1 MSENNNMSIDEIL
14 ASLSE
19 EKKKDAPEKTWSMS
33 EIDKLLGIDKQQEET
48 LDRKAEVINSL
59 FDKTEDAE
67 PENDDASEEESY
79 KEESFGEKAFE
90 EKNIETEARKERF
103 FKGKAAKEEIIE
115 EKTFEQETVETEAR
129 EEISAEEKPVEAKAR
144 EEISAEEK
152 VAEAKADTI
161 EIEKPLSQKT
171 RIFGS
176 HKKVSEEN
184 GKSEVFAE
192 EISENQTQVIVE
204 LADSENEEPE
214 FEPTFEKDIPA
225 SEEKKPED
233 EASRFEKKALAQKTV
248 GIYPVRNE
256 NIDHQIVTEKI
267 EKSHIGGMA
276 TDKYRERFL
285 NVPKQK
291 IERTADYERLHVG
304 EEMDPIER
312 DGRIIRKS
320 KFTNTAD
327 LEPIPTIVSADAEL
341 SSVDKTIVAN
351 GKNPIVHDE
360 DDGVVGQIK
369 LVGFGE
375 EEEIPQIDEDNAEE
389 VLKEKRDRKVAAFKL
404 DADFAELPEENPEE
418 EPHEEEKASAAG
430 ALISD
435 FIDDEYE
442 KPEDKSRII
451 KKLAGAKKVS
461 GICAIVQA
469 VLTVI
474 ALIITG
480 IVSKSGGNLELIGGS
495 AVVCGV
501 INIVILL
508 IAAFC
513 GISTLIRGAKG
524 LFSKKPNA
532 ATGTFIVVV
541 ACLIEDLV
549 VTFFT
554 SDAYTTVS
562 LYTAAGC
569 LALTLSTV
577 ARYLAVSRTYGNF
590 EFVTNGT
597 KLYSSEKISGEDD
610 AFEIGRGLLIGDP
623 EICYNAQ
630 MERPS
635 YFIENSFEDDP
646 ADEFAKRLIYPV
658 VGAALLMTVI
668 FGIVRKDAVFA
679 VGVFTAVCSIG
690 IPAFSTIASNIALFA
705 VNKGFNK
712 NGAAIVGHRA
722 VADSVDVN
730 AYVLDSTDIFRKGSC
745 NIIGIKTFQSM
756 RIDDAILYAA
766 ALVIESGGPLAD
778 IFDGVILGKKD
789 LLPPV
794 ESLAYEERLGLS
806 AWIHGRRI
814 LLGTRELLVNH
825 NVNAPDRNFEVQYT
839 HDGRNVIYLAIAG
852 KISAMFVIKYQ
863 ADKHMRKYL
872 QNVDKAGV
880 SLLVR
885 SCDCNIT
892 EEMICRFF
900 GLPLSAVKILSPVS
914 GDIFEKYREEEIE
927 TAPAGIIHNG
937 TIEASLR
944 GIYEARELQ
953 ANVPVNNIISTLY
966 SGIALVLFIILGI
979 LAGKEGF
986 GITGG
991 QIVLFQ
997 LLWGVV
1003 ATAIPL
1009 LRRRLDK

>member
-67 PENDDASEEESY
+67 PENDDASEDESY
-79 KEESFGEKAFE
+79 EEESFGEKAFE
-90 EKNIETEARKERF
+90 EKTVEAEVHKEGF
-103 FKGKAAKEEIIE
+103 FKGKAVKEKIVE
-115 EKTFEQETVETEAR
+115 EKNFEEEPVEAEAR
-129 EEISAEEKPVEAKAR
+129 EEFSAEEKSVQP
-144 EEISAEEK
+144 
-152 VAEAKADTI
+152 KADTI

-176 HKKVSEEN
+176 HKKSSEEN

-204 LADSENEEPE
+204 LADSESEETE

-233 EASRFEKKALAQKTV
+233 EVSRHEKKALAQKTV

-312 DGRIIRKS
+312 DGRIIKKS

-658 VGAALLMTVI
+658 VGAALLMAVI

-722 VADSVDVN
+722 VADSVDAN

-825 NVNAPDRNFEVQYT
+825 NVNAPDRNFEAQYT

-944 GIYEARELQ
+944 SIYEARELQ

>member
-1 MSENNNMSIDEIL
+1 MSENKDMSIDEIL
-14 ASLSE
+14 ASLGE
-19 EKKKDAPEKTWSMS
+19 EEHEKDAPGRKWSMS
-33 EIDKLLGIDKQQEET
+33 EIDNLLGIDKQEEET
-48 LDRKAEVINSL
+48 LDKKAEVINNL
-59 FDKTEDAE
+59 FHKTENEDEYGEQTDDNVDAE
-67 PENDDASEEESY
+67 RGLDTENDTDSEDSAVVEEQSEFESENPEPEYDEPEAAEQEES
-79 KEESFGEKAFE
+79 ETAITES
-90 EKNIETEARKERF
+90 
-103 FKGKAAKEEIIE
+103 
-115 EKTFEQETVETEAR
+115 
-129 EEISAEEKPVEAKAR
+129 
-144 EEISAEEK
+144 
-152 VAEAKADTI
+152 
-161 EIEKPLSQKT
+161 KPLSQKT
-171 RIFGS
+171 RVFGANRS
-176 HKKVSEEN
+176 ESVKRKKEQENPDLIYDPYKEN
-184 GKSEVFAE
+184 GKAEEKGDKSADFAE
-192 EISENQTQVIVE
+192 EISENQTQVLVE
-204 LADSENEEPE
+204 LA
-214 FEPTFEKDIPA
+214 EPTFEEDLPEN
-225 SEEKKPED
+225 EEKPQED
-233 EASRFEKKALAQKTV
+233 EASKFERKALAQKTV

-267 EKSHIGGMA
+267 ERSHSGGMA

-285 NVPKQK
+285 NVPKQRL
-291 IERTADYERLHVG
+291 ERTADYERLHRG
-304 EEMDPIER
+304 EEKDPIER
-312 DGRIIRKS
+312 DGRIIKKS

-389 VLKEKRDRKVAAFKL
+389 VLKEKRDRKVADFKL
-404 DADFAELPEENPEE
+404 DADFAELPDEYPEDEESEEN
-418 EPHEEEKASAAG
+418 EKTSAAG
-430 ALISD
+430 ALITD

-451 KKLAGAKKVS
+451 KELASAKKVS
-461 GICAIVQA
+461 GITAIIQA
-469 VLTVI
+469 VLTVV

-501 INIVILL
+501 INVVILL

-513 GISTLIRGAKG
+513 GVSTLARGAKG
-524 LFSKKPNA
+524 LFSMKPNA
-532 ATGTFIVVV
+532 ATGTFIVTV
-541 ACLIEDLV
+541 ACLIEDLA

-554 SDAYTTVS
+554 SDTYTTVS

-577 ARYLAVSRTYGNF
+577 ARYLAVARTYGNF

-630 MERPS
+630 MDRPS

-646 ADEFAKRLIYPV
+646 ADDYAKRLIYPV
-658 VGAALLMTVI
+658 IGAALVMAVV
-668 FGIVRKDAVFA
+668 FGIIRHDAIFA
-679 VGVFTAVCSIG
+679 VGVFAAVCSIG
-690 IPAFSTIASNIALFA
+690 IPAFSAIASNIALFA
-705 VNKGFNK
+705 INKGFNK
-712 NGAAIVGHRA
+712 SGAAIVGHRA

-745 NIIGIKTFQSM
+745 NIIGIKTFQNM

-814 LLGTRELLVNH
+814 LLGTRELLINH
-825 NVNAPDRNFEVQYT
+825 NVDAPERDFEAQYT
-839 HDGRNVIYLAIAG
+839 HDGRKVIYLAIAG

-863 ADKHMRKYL
+863 ADKHMRRYL

-937 TIEASLR
+937 TIEASLKS
-944 GIYEARELQ
+944 IYETRELQ
-953 ANVPVNNIISTLY
+953 ANVPVNNLVATIY

-997 LLWGVV
+997 ILWSVI

-1009 LRRRLDK
+1009 LKHRFDK

>member
-67 PENDDASEEESY
+67 PENDDASEDEAFE
-79 KEESFGEKAFE
+79 KEAFEEKAFE
-90 EKNIETEARKERF
+90 EKTVEAEAHKERF
-103 FKGKAAKEEIIE
+103 FKGKAVKEKIVE
-115 EKTFEQETVETEAR
+115 EKTFEEESVEAEAR
-129 EEISAEEKPVEAKAR
+129 EEISAEEESVEP
-144 EEISAEEK
+144 
-152 VAEAKADTI
+152 KADTI

-171 RIFGS
+171 RIFDS
-176 HKKVSEEN
+176 HKKSSEEN

-204 LADSENEEPE
+204 LADSESEETE

-233 EASRFEKKALAQKTV
+233 EASRHEKKALAQKTV

-312 DGRIIRKS
+312 DGRIIKKS

-389 VLKEKRDRKVAAFKL
+389 ALKEKRDRKVAAFKL

-532 ATGTFIVVV
+532 ATGTFIVVLS
-541 ACLIEDLV
+541 CLIEDLV

-658 VGAALLMTVI
+658 VGAALLMAVI
-668 FGIVRKDAVFA
+668 FGVVRKDVVFA

-825 NVNAPDRNFEVQYT
+825 NVNAPDRNFEAQYT

-966 SGIALVLFIILGI
+966 SGIALVLFIILSI

>member
-19 EKKKDAPEKTWSMS
+19 EKKKDTPEKTWSMS

-67 PENDDASEEESY
+67 PENDDAFEDEAFE
-79 KEESFGEKAFE
+79 KEAFEEKAFE
-90 EKNIETEARKERF
+90 EKTVETEAHKESF
-103 FKGKAAKEEIIE
+103 FKGKAVKEKIVE
-115 EKTFEQETVETEAR
+115 EKNFEEESVEAEAR
-129 EEISAEEKPVEAKAR
+129 EEFSAEEKSVEP
-144 EEISAEEK
+144 
-152 VAEAKADTI
+152 KADTI

-176 HKKVSEEN
+176 HKKSSEEN

-204 LADSENEEPE
+204 LADSESEEPE

-233 EASRFEKKALAQKTV
+233 ETLRLEKKALAQKTV

-291 IERTADYERLHVG
+291 IERTADYEGLHVG

-418 EPHEEEKASAAG
+418 EPQEEEKASAAG

-513 GISTLIRGAKG
+513 GISTLIRGTKG

-658 VGAALLMTVI
+658 VGAALLMAVI

-825 NVNAPDRNFEVQYT
+825 NVNAPDRNFEAQYT

-914 GDIFEKYREEEIE
+914 GDIFEKYREEENE

>member
-1 MSENNNMSIDEIL
+1 MSENNDMSIDEIL
-14 ASLSE
+14 ASLGE
-19 EKKKDAPEKTWSMS
+19 EEHEKDTPGRMWSMS
-33 EIDKLLGIDKQQEET
+33 EIDNLLGIDKQEEET
-48 LDRKAEVINSL
+48 LDKKAEVINGL
-59 FDKTEDAE
+59 FHKTE
-67 PENDDASEEESY
+67 
-79 KEESFGEKAFE
+79 GEAAD
-90 EKNIETEARKERF
+90 ETEAYDS
-103 FKGKAAKEEIIE
+103 
-115 EKTFEQETVETEAR
+115 VETEHG
-129 EEISAEEKPVEAKAR
+129 IDAEDDTDSEDSTDADEQSEPESENSEPDNSESEHGEPETAEQDEPEATVT
-144 EEISAEEK
+144 ES
-152 VAEAKADTI
+152 
-161 EIEKPLSQKT
+161 KPLSQKT
-171 RIFGS
+171 RVFGA
-176 HKKVSEEN
+176 HRNEPVKRKKEQENPDLIYDPYKENSKAEEK
-184 GKSEVFAE
+184 GDKSADFAE
-192 EISENQTQVIVE
+192 EISENQTQVLVE
-204 LADSENEEPE
+204 LA
-214 FEPTFEKDIPA
+214 EPTFEEDLPEN
-225 SEEKKPED
+225 EEKPQED
-233 EASRFEKKALAQKTV
+233 EASKFERKALAQKTV

-267 EKSHIGGMA
+267 ERSHAGGMA
-276 TDKYRERFL
+276 TDRYRERFL

-291 IERTADYERLHVG
+291 LERTADYERLHRG
-304 EEMDPIER
+304 EEKDPIER
-312 DGRIIRKS
+312 DGRIIKKS

-404 DADFAELPEENPEE
+404 DADFAELPDEYPEDEASEESG
-418 EPHEEEKASAAG
+418 KTSAAG
-430 ALISD
+430 ALITD

-451 KKLAGAKKVS
+451 KELASAKKVS
-461 GICAIVQA
+461 GIAAIIQA
-469 VLTVI
+469 VLTVV

-480 IVSKSGGNLELIGGS
+480 IVSKGGGNLELIGGS

-501 INIVILL
+501 INVVILL

-513 GISTLIRGAKG
+513 GVSTLARGAKG
-524 LFSKKPNA
+524 LFSMKPNA
-532 ATGTFIVVV
+532 ATGTFIVTV

-554 SDAYTTVS
+554 SDTYTTVS

-577 ARYLAVSRTYGNF
+577 ARYLAVARTYGNF

-630 MERPS
+630 MDRPS

-646 ADEFAKRLIYPV
+646 ADDYAKRLIYPV
-658 VGAALLMTVI
+658 TGAALIMAVI
-668 FGIVRKDAVFA
+668 FGIIRHDAIFT
-679 VGVFTAVCSIG
+679 VGVFAAVCSIG
-690 IPAFSTIASNIALFA
+690 IPAFSAIASNIALFA
-705 VNKGFNK
+705 INKGFNK
-712 NGAAIVGHRA
+712 SGAAIVGHRA

-745 NIIGIKTFQSM
+745 NIIGIKTFQNM

-814 LLGTRELLVNH
+814 LLGTRELLINH
-825 NVNAPDRNFEVQYT
+825 NVDAPERDFEAQYT
-839 HDGRNVIYLAIAG
+839 HDGRKVIYLAIAG

-863 ADKHMRKYL
+863 ADKHMRRYL

-937 TIEASLR
+937 TIESSLKS
-944 GIYEARELQ
+944 IYEARELQ
-953 ANVPVNNIISTLY
+953 ANVPVNNLVATIY
-966 SGIALVLFIILGI
+966 SGIALVLFIILGV

-997 LLWGVV
+997 ILWSVI

-1009 LRRRLDK
+1009 LKHRFDK

>member
-1 MSENNNMSIDEIL
+1 MSENKDMSIDEIL
-14 ASLSE
+14 ASLGE
-19 EKKKDAPEKTWSMS
+19 EEHEKDTPGRKWSMS
-33 EIDKLLGIDKQQEET
+33 EIDNLLGIDKQEEET
-48 LDRKAEVINSL
+48 LDKKAEVINGL
-59 FDKTEDAE
+59 FHKTEDEAA
-67 PENDDASEEESY
+67 DA
-79 KEESFGEKAFE
+79 
-90 EKNIETEARKERF
+90 TEAYDS
-103 FKGKAAKEEIIE
+103 
-115 EKTFEQETVETEAR
+115 VETEHGIDA
-129 EEISAEEKPVEAKAR
+129 EDNTDSDDSAAADDQSELESENSEPDNFEF
-144 EEISAEEK
+144 EYGEPETAEQDEPETT
-152 VAEAKADTI
+152 VTES
-161 EIEKPLSQKT
+161 KPLSQKT
-171 RIFGS
+171 RVFGA
-176 HKKVSEEN
+176 HRNEPVKRKKEQENPDLIYDPYKENSKEEE
-184 GKSEVFAE
+184 KSDKSADFAE
-192 EISENQTQVIVE
+192 EISENQTQVLVE
-204 LADSENEEPE
+204 LA
-214 FEPTFEKDIPA
+214 EPTFEEDLPEN
-225 SEEKKPED
+225 EEKPQED
-233 EASRFEKKALAQKTV
+233 ETSKFERKALAQKTV

-267 EKSHIGGMA
+267 EKSHAGGMA
-276 TDKYRERFL
+276 TDRYRERFL
-285 NVPKQK
+285 NVPKQRL
-291 IERTADYERLHVG
+291 ERTADYERLHRG
-304 EEMDPIER
+304 EERDPIER
-312 DGRIIRKS
+312 DGRIIKKS

-404 DADFAELPEENPEE
+404 DADFAELPDEYPEDEESEE
-418 EPHEEEKASAAG
+418 SEKTSAAG
-430 ALISD
+430 ALITD

-451 KKLAGAKKVS
+451 KELASAKKVS
-461 GICAIVQA
+461 GITAIIQA
-469 VLTVI
+469 VLTVV

-480 IVSKSGGNLELIGGS
+480 IVSKGGGNLELIGGS

-501 INIVILL
+501 INVVILL

-513 GISTLIRGAKG
+513 GVSTLARGAKG
-524 LFSKKPNA
+524 LFSMKPNA
-532 ATGTFIVVV
+532 ATGTFIVTV

-577 ARYLAVSRTYGNF
+577 ARYLAVARTYGNF

-630 MERPS
+630 MDRPS

-646 ADEFAKRLIYPV
+646 ADDYAKRLIYPIT
-658 VGAALLMTVI
+658 GAALIMAVI
-668 FGIVRKDAVFA
+668 FGIIRHDAIFA
-679 VGVFTAVCSIG
+679 VGVFAAVCSIG
-690 IPAFSTIASNIALFA
+690 IPAFSAIASNIALFA
-705 VNKGFNK
+705 INKGFNK
-712 NGAAIVGHRA
+712 SGAAIVGHRA

-745 NIIGIKTFQSM
+745 NIIGIKTFQNM

-814 LLGTRELLVNH
+814 LLGTRELLINH
-825 NVNAPDRNFEVQYT
+825 NVDAPERDFEAQYT
-839 HDGRNVIYLAIAG
+839 HDGRKVIYLAIAG

-863 ADKHMRKYL
+863 ADKHMRRYL

-892 EEMICRFF
+892 EEIICRFF

-937 TIEASLR
+937 TIEASLKS
-944 GIYEARELQ
+944 IYEARELQ
-953 ANVPVNNIISTLY
+953 ANVPVNNLVATIY
-966 SGIALVLFIILGI
+966 SGIALVLFIVLGV

-997 LLWGVV
+997 ILWSVI

-1009 LRRRLDK
+1009 LKHRFDK

>member
-1 MSENNNMSIDEIL
+1 MSENKDMSIDEIL
-14 ASLSE
+14 ASLGE
-19 EKKKDAPEKTWSMS
+19 EEHEKDAPGRKWSMS
-33 EIDKLLGIDKQQEET
+33 EIDNLLGIDKQEEET
-48 LDRKAEVINSL
+48 LDKKAEVINSL
-59 FDKTEDAE
+59 FHKTEDEAADAAEAEGTAEVERTFDAEDDTDSDDSAAADEQSE
-67 PENDDASEEESY
+67 PESENSEPDNSESEY
-79 KEESFGEKAFE
+79 DEP
-90 EKNIETEARKERF
+90 
-103 FKGKAAKEEIIE
+103 EIIGHDE
-115 EKTFEQETVETEAR
+115 HKTSVREPDQDPQTTE
-129 EEISAEEKPVEAKAR
+129 S
-144 EEISAEEK
+144 
-152 VAEAKADTI
+152 
-161 EIEKPLSQKT
+161 KPLSQKT
-171 RIFGS
+171 RVFGANRS
-176 HKKVSEEN
+176 EPVKRKKEQENPDLIYDPYRENRKAEEK
-184 GKSEVFAE
+184 GDKSADFAE
-192 EISENQTQVIVE
+192 EISENQTQVLVE
-204 LADSENEEPE
+204 LA
-214 FEPTFEKDIPA
+214 EPTFEEDLPEN
-225 SEEKKPED
+225 EEKPQED
-233 EASRFEKKALAQKTV
+233 ETSKFEKKALAQKTV

-267 EKSHIGGMA
+267 ERSHVGGMA
-276 TDKYRERFL
+276 TDRYRERFL

-291 IERTADYERLHVG
+291 LERTADYERLHRG
-304 EEMDPIER
+304 EEKDPIER
-312 DGRIIRKS
+312 DGRIIKKS

-404 DADFAELPEENPEE
+404 DADFAELPDECPEDEDSEEN
-418 EPHEEEKASAAG
+418 KKTSAAG
-430 ALISD
+430 ALITD

-451 KKLAGAKKVS
+451 KELASAKKVS
-461 GICAIVQA
+461 GITAIIQA
-469 VLTVI
+469 VLTVV

-495 AVVCGV
+495 AIVCGV
-501 INIVILL
+501 INVVILL

-513 GISTLIRGAKG
+513 GVSTLARGVKG
-524 LFSKKPNA
+524 LFSMKPNA
-532 ATGTFIVVV
+532 ATGTFIVTV

-577 ARYLAVSRTYGNF
+577 ARYLAVARTYGNF

-630 MERPS
+630 MDRPS

-646 ADEFAKRLIYPV
+646 ADDYAKRLIYPV
-658 VGAALLMTVI
+658 TGAALIMAIV
-668 FGIVRKDAVFA
+668 FGIIRHDAVFA
-679 VGVFTAVCSIG
+679 VGVFAAVCSIG
-690 IPAFSTIASNIALFA
+690 IPAFSAIASNIALFA
-705 VNKGFNK
+705 INKGFNK
-712 NGAAIVGHRA
+712 SGAAIVGHRA

-745 NIIGIKTFQSM
+745 NIIGIKTFQNM

-814 LLGTRELLVNH
+814 LLGTRELLINH
-825 NVNAPDRNFEVQYT
+825 NVDAPERDFEAQYT
-839 HDGRNVIYLAIAG
+839 HDGRKVIYLAIAG

-863 ADKHMRKYL
+863 ADKHMRRYL

-937 TIEASLR
+937 TIEASLKS
-944 GIYEARELQ
+944 IYEARELQ
-953 ANVPVNNIISTLY
+953 ANVPVNNLVATIY
-966 SGIALVLFIILGI
+966 SGIALVLFIILGV
-979 LAGKEGF
+979 LARKEGF

-997 LLWGVV
+997 ILWSVI

-1009 LRRRLDK
+1009 LKRRFDK

>member
-67 PENDDASEEESY
+67 PENDDASEDESY
-79 KEESFGEKAFE
+79 EEESFGEKAFE
-90 EKNIETEARKERF
+90 EKTVEAEVHKEGF
-103 FKGKAAKEEIIE
+103 FKGKAVKEKIVE
-115 EKTFEQETVETEAR
+115 EKNFEEEPVEAEAR
-129 EEISAEEKPVEAKAR
+129 EEFSAEEKSVQP
-144 EEISAEEK
+144 
-152 VAEAKADTI
+152 KADTI

-176 HKKVSEEN
+176 HKKSSEEN

-204 LADSENEEPE
+204 LADSESEETE

-233 EASRFEKKALAQKTV
+233 EVSRHEKKALAQKTV

-312 DGRIIRKS
+312 DGRIIKKS

-418 EPHEEEKASAAG
+418 EPREEEKASAAG

-658 VGAALLMTVI
+658 VGAALLMAVI

-722 VADSVDVN
+722 VADSVDAN

-825 NVNAPDRNFEVQYT
+825 NVNAPDRNFEAQYT

-944 GIYEARELQ
+944 SIYEARELQ

>member
-1 MSENNNMSIDEIL
+1 MSENKDMSIDEIL
-14 ASLSE
+14 ASLGE
-19 EKKKDAPEKTWSMS
+19 EEHEKDTPGRKWSMS
-33 EIDKLLGIDKQQEET
+33 EIDNLLGIDKQEEET
-48 LDRKAEVINSL
+48 LDKKAEVINGL
-59 FDKTEDAE
+59 FHKTEDEAADETEHGIDAEDDTDSDDSAAADEQSELESENSEPDNFESEHGE
-67 PENDDASEEESY
+67 PETAEQDEPETTVTES
-79 KEESFGEKAFE
+79 
-90 EKNIETEARKERF
+90 
-103 FKGKAAKEEIIE
+103 
-115 EKTFEQETVETEAR
+115 
-129 EEISAEEKPVEAKAR
+129 
-144 EEISAEEK
+144 
-152 VAEAKADTI
+152 
-161 EIEKPLSQKT
+161 KPLSQKT
-171 RIFGS
+171 RVFGA
-176 HKKVSEEN
+176 HRNEPVKRKKEQENPDLIYDPYKENSKAEEK
-184 GKSEVFAE
+184 GDKSADFAE
-192 EISENQTQVIVE
+192 EISENQTQVLVE
-204 LADSENEEPE
+204 LA
-214 FEPTFEKDIPA
+214 EPTFEEDLPEN
-225 SEEKKPED
+225 EEKPQED
-233 EASRFEKKALAQKTV
+233 EASKFERKALAQKTV

-267 EKSHIGGMA
+267 ERSHAGGMA
-276 TDKYRERFL
+276 TDRYRERFL

-291 IERTADYERLHVG
+291 LERTADYERLHRG
-304 EEMDPIER
+304 EERDPIER
-312 DGRIIRKS
+312 DGRIIKKS

-404 DADFAELPEENPEE
+404 DADFAELPDEYPEDEESEEN
-418 EPHEEEKASAAG
+418 EKTSAAG
-430 ALISD
+430 ALITD

-451 KKLAGAKKVS
+451 KELASAKKVS
-461 GICAIVQA
+461 GITAIIQA
-469 VLTVI
+469 VLTVV

-480 IVSKSGGNLELIGGS
+480 IVSKGGGNLELIGGS

-501 INIVILL
+501 INVVILL

-513 GISTLIRGAKG
+513 GVSTLARGAKG
-524 LFSKKPNA
+524 LFSMKPNA
-532 ATGTFIVVV
+532 ATGTFIVTV

-577 ARYLAVSRTYGNF
+577 ARYLAVARTYGNF

-630 MERPS
+630 MDRPS

-646 ADEFAKRLIYPV
+646 ADDYAKRLIYPV
-658 VGAALLMTVI
+658 TGAALIMAVI
-668 FGIVRKDAVFA
+668 FGIIRHDAIFA
-679 VGVFTAVCSIG
+679 VGVFAAVCSIG
-690 IPAFSTIASNIALFA
+690 IPAFSAIASNIALFA
-705 VNKGFNK
+705 INKGFNK
-712 NGAAIVGHRA
+712 SGAAIVGHRA

-745 NIIGIKTFQSM
+745 NIIGIKTFQNM

-814 LLGTRELLVNH
+814 LLGTRELLINH
-825 NVNAPDRNFEVQYT
+825 NVDAPERDFEAQYT
-839 HDGRNVIYLAIAG
+839 HDGRKVIYLAIAG

-863 ADKHMRKYL
+863 ADKHMRRYL

-937 TIEASLR
+937 TIEASLKS
-944 GIYEARELQ
+944 IYEARELQ
-953 ANVPVNNIISTLY
+953 ANVPVNNLVATIY
-966 SGIALVLFIILGI
+966 SGIALVLFIILGV

-997 LLWGVV
+997 ILWSVI

-1009 LRRRLDK
+1009 LKHRFDK

>member
-19 EKKKDAPEKTWSMS
+19 EKKKDTPEKTWSMS

-67 PENDDASEEESY
+67 PENDDAFEDEAFE
-79 KEESFGEKAFE
+79 KEAFEEKAFE
-90 EKNIETEARKERF
+90 EKTVETEAHKESF
-103 FKGKAAKEEIIE
+103 FKGKAVKEKIVE
-115 EKTFEQETVETEAR
+115 EKNFEEESVEAEAR
-129 EEISAEEKPVEAKAR
+129 EEFSAEEKSVEP
-144 EEISAEEK
+144 
-152 VAEAKADTI
+152 KADTI

-176 HKKVSEEN
+176 HKKSSEEN

-204 LADSENEEPE
+204 LADSESEETE

-233 EASRFEKKALAQKTV
+233 ETLRLEKKALAQNTV

-418 EPHEEEKASAAG
+418 EPQEEEKASAAG

-513 GISTLIRGAKG
+513 GISTLIRGTKG

-658 VGAALLMTVI
+658 VGAALLMAVI

-825 NVNAPDRNFEVQYT
+825 NVNAPDRNFEAQYT

-991 QIVLFQ
+991 QVVLFQ
-997 LLWGVV
+997 LLWGIV

>member
-1 MSENNNMSIDEIL
+1 MSENNMSIDEIL
-14 ASLSE
+14 ASLEEE
-19 EKKKDAPEKTWSMS
+19 EKKKDAPNRNWSMS
-33 EIDKLLGIDKQQEET
+33 EIDNLLGIDKKEEET
-48 LDRKAEVINSL
+48 LDRKAEIINNL
-59 FDKTEDAE
+59 FAKNSDEDDVKAEDDAKTEVDV
-67 PENDDASEEESY
+67 
-79 KEESFGEKAFE
+79 K
-90 EKNIETEARKERF
+90 
-103 FKGKAAKEEIIE
+103 
-115 EKTFEQETVETEAR
+115 
-129 EEISAEEKPVEAKAR
+129 
-144 EEISAEEK
+144 
-152 VAEAKADTI
+152 AKADTKT
-161 EIEKPLSQKT
+161 ETGTDAETEFESETEFEDEAEVEDELETESETATQPLSQKT
-171 RIFGS
+171 RVFGAEEKTNS
-176 HKKVSEEN
+176 VKKAKVNEDPRLIYDPFGGEKKNEKNDESAD
-184 GKSEVFAE
+184 FAE

-204 LADSENEEPE
+204 LADIESVKSGPDREPSFDEDLPENEEKKDA
-214 FEPTFEKDIPA
+214 EPSK
-225 SEEKKPED
+225 
-233 EASRFEKKALAQKTV
+233 FEKKALAQKTV

-256 NIDHQIVTEKI
+256 KINHQIVTEKV
-267 EKSHIGGMA
+267 ERSHTGGMT

-291 IERTADYERLHVG
+291 IERTADYERLHLG
-304 EEMDPIER
+304 EDMDPIER
-312 DGRIIRKS
+312 DGRIIKKS

-351 GKNPIVHDE
+351 GKSPIVHDE

-375 EEEIPQIDEDNAEE
+375 EEELPQIDEDNAEE
-389 VLKEKRDRKVAAFKL
+389 ALKEKRDKKVAEFKL
-404 DADFAELPEENPEE
+404 DADFAELPDEYSEDE
-418 EPHEEEKASAAG
+418 EPDDEEKSSAAG
-430 ALISD
+430 AFVTD

-442 KPEDKSRII
+442 KPEDKSRIM
-451 KKLAGAKKVS
+451 KSLASAKKVS
-461 GICAIVQA
+461 GICAIIQA
-469 VLTVI
+469 VLTVA

-480 IVSKSGGNLELIGGS
+480 IVSKGGGNLELVGGS

-508 IAAFC
+508 LAAFC
-513 GISTLIRGAKG
+513 GISTLVRGAKG
-524 LFSKKPNA
+524 LLTMKLNA
-532 ATGTFIVVV
+532 ATGTFIVTV
-541 ACLIEDLV
+541 ACLIENLV

-577 ARYLAVSRTYGNF
+577 ARYLAVARTYGNF

-597 KLYSSEKISGEDD
+597 RLYSSEKISGEDD
-610 AFEIGRGLLIGDP
+610 AFEIGRGLLMGEP

-646 ADEFAKRLIYPV
+646 ADEYAKKLIIPV
-658 VGAALLMTVI
+658 TAAALIMAVI
-668 FGIVRKDAVFA
+668 FGIVRHDAVFA
-679 VGVFTAVCSIG
+679 VGVFAAVCSIG
-690 IPAFSTIASNIALFA
+690 IPAFSAIASNIALFA
-705 VNKGFNK
+705 INKGFNK
-712 NGAAIVGHRA
+712 SGAAIVGHRA

-745 NIIGIKTFQSM
+745 SIIGIKTFQSM

-814 LLGTRELLVNH
+814 LLGTRDLLINH
-825 NVNAPDRNFEVQYT
+825 NVKAPDRDFEAQYT
-839 HDGRNVIYLAIAG
+839 HDGRKVIYLAIAG

-863 ADKHMRKYL
+863 ADKHMRRYL

-914 GDIFEKYREEEIE
+914 GDIFEKYRKEEIE

-937 TIEASLR
+937 TIEASLKS
-944 GIYEARELQ
+944 IYEARELQ
-953 ANVPVNNIISTLY
+953 ANVPINNIVSTIY
-966 SGIALVLFIILGI
+966 SGIALVLFIVLGV

-1009 LRRRLDK
+1009 LRRRLDR

>member
-67 PENDDASEEESY
+67 PENDDASEDESY
-79 KEESFGEKAFE
+79 EEESFGEKAFE
-90 EKNIETEARKERF
+90 EKTVEAEVHKEGF
-103 FKGKAAKEEIIE
+103 FKGKAVKEKIVE
-115 EKTFEQETVETEAR
+115 EKNFEEEPVEAEAR
-129 EEISAEEKPVEAKAR
+129 EEFSAEEKSVQP
-144 EEISAEEK
+144 
-152 VAEAKADTI
+152 KADTI

-176 HKKVSEEN
+176 HKKSSEEN

-204 LADSENEEPE
+204 LADSESEETE

-233 EASRFEKKALAQKTV
+233 EVSRHEKKALAQKTV

-312 DGRIIRKS
+312 DGRIIKKS

-524 LFSKKPNA
+524 LFSKTPNA

-658 VGAALLMTVI
+658 VGAALLMAVI

-722 VADSVDVN
+722 VADSVDAN

-825 NVNAPDRNFEVQYT
+825 NVNAPDRNFEAQYT

-944 GIYEARELQ
+944 SIYEARELQ

>member
-1 MSENNNMSIDEIL
+1 MSENKDMSIDEIL
-14 ASLSE
+14 ASLGE
-19 EKKKDAPEKTWSMS
+19 EEHEKDAPGRKWSMS
-33 EIDKLLGIDKQQEET
+33 EIDNLLGIDKQEEET
-48 LDRKAEVINSL
+48 LDKKAEVINSL
-59 FDKTEDAE
+59 FHKTEDEAADAAEAEGTAEVERTFDAEDDTDSDDSAAADEQSE
-67 PENDDASEEESY
+67 PESENSEPDNSESEY
-79 KEESFGEKAFE
+79 DEP
-90 EKNIETEARKERF
+90 
-103 FKGKAAKEEIIE
+103 EIIGHDE
-115 EKTFEQETVETEAR
+115 HKTSVREPDQDPQTTE
-129 EEISAEEKPVEAKAR
+129 S
-144 EEISAEEK
+144 
-152 VAEAKADTI
+152 
-161 EIEKPLSQKT
+161 KPLSQKT
-171 RIFGS
+171 RVFGANRS
-176 HKKVSEEN
+176 EPVKRKKEQENPDLIYDPYRENRKAEEK
-184 GKSEVFAE
+184 GDKSADFAE
-192 EISENQTQVIVE
+192 EISENQTQVLVE
-204 LADSENEEPE
+204 LA
-214 FEPTFEKDIPA
+214 EPTFEEDLPEN
-225 SEEKKPED
+225 EEKPQED
-233 EASRFEKKALAQKTV
+233 ETSKFEKKALAQKTV

-267 EKSHIGGMA
+267 ERSHVGGMA
-276 TDKYRERFL
+276 TDRYRERFL

-291 IERTADYERLHVG
+291 LERTADYERLHRG
-304 EEMDPIER
+304 EEKDPIER
-312 DGRIIRKS
+312 DGRIIKKS

-404 DADFAELPEENPEE
+404 DADFAELPDECPEDEDSEEN
-418 EPHEEEKASAAG
+418 EKTSAAG
-430 ALISD
+430 ALITD

-451 KKLAGAKKVS
+451 KELASAKKVS
-461 GICAIVQA
+461 GITAIIQA
-469 VLTVI
+469 VLTVV

-495 AVVCGV
+495 AIVCGV
-501 INIVILL
+501 INVVILL

-513 GISTLIRGAKG
+513 GVSTLARGVKG
-524 LFSKKPNA
+524 LFSMKPNA
-532 ATGTFIVVV
+532 ATGTFIVTV

-577 ARYLAVSRTYGNF
+577 ARYLAVARTYGNF

-630 MERPS
+630 MDRPS

-646 ADEFAKRLIYPV
+646 ADDYAKRLIYPV
-658 VGAALLMTVI
+658 TGAALIMAIV
-668 FGIVRKDAVFA
+668 FGIIRHDAVFA
-679 VGVFTAVCSIG
+679 VGVFAAVCSIG
-690 IPAFSTIASNIALFA
+690 IPAFSAIASNIALFA
-705 VNKGFNK
+705 INKGFNK
-712 NGAAIVGHRA
+712 SGAAIVGHRA

-745 NIIGIKTFQSM
+745 NIIGIKTFQNM

-814 LLGTRELLVNH
+814 LLGTRELLINH
-825 NVNAPDRNFEVQYT
+825 NVDAPERDFEAQYT
-839 HDGRNVIYLAIAG
+839 HDGRKVIYLAIAG

-863 ADKHMRKYL
+863 ADKHMRRYL

-937 TIEASLR
+937 TIEASLKS
-944 GIYEARELQ
+944 IYEARELQ
-953 ANVPVNNIISTLY
+953 ANVPVNNLVATIY
-966 SGIALVLFIILGI
+966 SGIALVLFIILGV

-997 LLWGVV
+997 ILWSVI

-1009 LRRRLDK
+1009 LKRRFDK

>member
-1 MSENNNMSIDEIL
+1 MSENKDMSIDEIL
-14 ASLSE
+14 ASLGE
-19 EKKKDAPEKTWSMS
+19 EEHEKDAPGRKWSMS
-33 EIDKLLGIDKQQEET
+33 EIDNLLGIDKQEEET
-48 LDRKAEVINSL
+48 LDKKAEVINSL
-59 FDKTEDAE
+59 FHKTEDEAADAAEAEGTAEAERTFDAEDDTDSENSAAADEQSE
-67 PENDDASEEESY
+67 PESENSEPDNSESEY
-79 KEESFGEKAFE
+79 DEPKIIGHDEHKTSVREPDQDPQTTES
-90 EKNIETEARKERF
+90 
-103 FKGKAAKEEIIE
+103 
-115 EKTFEQETVETEAR
+115 
-129 EEISAEEKPVEAKAR
+129 
-144 EEISAEEK
+144 
-152 VAEAKADTI
+152 
-161 EIEKPLSQKT
+161 KPLSQKT
-171 RIFGS
+171 RVFGANRS
-176 HKKVSEEN
+176 ESVKRKKEQENPDLIYDPYRENSKAEEK
-184 GKSEVFAE
+184 GDKSADFAE
-192 EISENQTQVIVE
+192 EISENQTQVLVE
-204 LADSENEEPE
+204 LA
-214 FEPTFEKDIPA
+214 EPTFEEDLPEN
-225 SEEKKPED
+225 EEKPQENETSK
-233 EASRFEKKALAQKTV
+233 FEKKALAQKTV

-267 EKSHIGGMA
+267 ERSHVGGMA
-276 TDKYRERFL
+276 TDRYRERFL

-291 IERTADYERLHVG
+291 LERTADYERLHRG
-304 EEMDPIER
+304 EEKDPIER
-312 DGRIIRKS
+312 DGRIIKKS

-404 DADFAELPEENPEE
+404 DADFAELPDECPEDEDSEEN
-418 EPHEEEKASAAG
+418 EKTSAAG
-430 ALISD
+430 ALITD

-451 KKLAGAKKVS
+451 KELASAKKVS
-461 GICAIVQA
+461 GITAIIQA
-469 VLTVI
+469 VLTVV

-495 AVVCGV
+495 AIVCGV
-501 INIVILL
+501 INVVILL

-513 GISTLIRGAKG
+513 GVSTLARGVKG
-524 LFSKKPNA
+524 LFSMKPNA
-532 ATGTFIVVV
+532 ATGTFIVTV

-577 ARYLAVSRTYGNF
+577 ARYLAVARTYGNF

-630 MERPS
+630 MDRPS

-646 ADEFAKRLIYPV
+646 ADDYAKRLIYPV
-658 VGAALLMTVI
+658 TGAALIMAIV
-668 FGIVRKDAVFA
+668 FGIIRHDAVFA
-679 VGVFTAVCSIG
+679 VGVFAAVCSIG
-690 IPAFSTIASNIALFA
+690 IPAFSAIASNIALFA
-705 VNKGFNK
+705 INKGFNK
-712 NGAAIVGHRA
+712 SGAAIVGHRA

-745 NIIGIKTFQSM
+745 NIIGIKTFQNM

-814 LLGTRELLVNH
+814 LLGTRELLINH
-825 NVNAPDRNFEVQYT
+825 NVDAPERDFEAQYT
-839 HDGRNVIYLAIAG
+839 HDGRKVIYLAIAG

-863 ADKHMRKYL
+863 ADKHMRRYL

-937 TIEASLR
+937 TIEASLKS
-944 GIYEARELQ
+944 IYEARELQ
-953 ANVPVNNIISTLY
+953 ANVPVNNLVATIY
-966 SGIALVLFIILGI
+966 SGIALVLFIILGV

-997 LLWGVV
+997 ILWSVI

-1009 LRRRLDK
+1009 LKRRFDK